1 MGPQHPCGFTN
12 GMMLKAFRDHLLYQ
26 RWFVARSKASLKS
39 QERLHDLVIIRNG
52 SRKYSQKLDG
62 ISLLTRRLLSFENC
76 QSHCWS
82 IQLFSIRNHFLLLG
96 INCATNG
103 RPGSWARHFPSLCN
117 PKLTATLSV
126 QRRWM
131 PASGRRLYI
140 VTIYLN
146 GASNSA
152 VYHTRPFFLYH
163 AMSSVCLKRV
173 WKQTNEV
180 WQISAHFLSIFNC

>member
-1 MGPQHPCGFTN
+1 MQ
-12 GMMLKAFRDHLLYQ
+12 LKT
-26 RWFVARSKASLKS
+26 W
-39 QERLHDLVIIRNG
+39 RN
-52 SRKYSQKLDG
+52 R
-62 ISLLTRRLLSFENC
+62 SLLTRRLLSFENY

-82 IQLFSIRNHFLLLG
+82 IPLFSIRNHFLLLG

-146 GASNSA
+146 GASNSGGTIHELLLSTIQELFFYTMRCLLF
-152 VYHTRPFFLYH
+152 VSNVFENIQTKFGKFRHT
-163 AMSSVCLKRV
+163 SSVYLIANVRTRLNPGIK
-173 WKQTNEV
+173 
-180 WQISAHFLSIFNC
+180 AHR